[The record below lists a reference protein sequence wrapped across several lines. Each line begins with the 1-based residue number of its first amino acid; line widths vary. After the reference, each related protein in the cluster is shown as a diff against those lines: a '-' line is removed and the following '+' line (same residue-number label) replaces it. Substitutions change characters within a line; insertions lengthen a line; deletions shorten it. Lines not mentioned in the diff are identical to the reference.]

1 MSKLSFKFGF
11 CFYNSKIALKE
22 CEKCENILLEN
33 KIMFSRDDRMYNFKE
48 TFKSKELLNSRINEV
63 RNLML
68 ENNVKK
74 YVIFESY

>member
-11 CFYNSKIALKE
+11 CFYSSKIALKE

-33 KIMFSRDDRMYNFKE
+33 KIMFSRDSRMYKFKE
-48 TFKSKELLNSRINEV
+48 TFKSKELLNNRINEI

-68 ENNVKK
+68 ENNVKR
-74 YVIFESY
+74 YVIFES